1 MATAIEQSI
10 FDRLSASA
18 ELEALVGKN
27 IFAEWRDDSIPAIVY
42 EVEVQA
48 VDQMYEGAGIEYL
61 NLTVSAVAATL
72 EKALVIAEAVILY
85 LKDSDWEDTNNVV
98 DGCFYLGR
106 DKELLKAE
114 TKNKQLGIVDC
125 RFEVLIRSVVA

>member
-61 NLTVSAVAATL
+61 NLTVSAVAANL